1 MGTVV
6 SLPFHVNLPHLSWIL
21 IFIVKMSRE
30 DNSVYIITEKTTH
43 TTHHTSLT
51 SNINICL
58 EGMFQSY
65 MEILKCK
72 SKCFL
77 HSCIHWWNFLILAIF
92 FLVDVFFRL
101 NPSLSWKCL
110 KISFLW
116 QTYVWVWRDWRL
128 WAHYSTIKKTNWGL
142 VW

>member
-1 MGTVV
+1 
-6 SLPFHVNLPHLSWIL
+6 
-21 IFIVKMSRE
+21 MSRE

-72 SKCFL
+72 SKMFPPFL
-77 HSCIHWWNFLILAIF
+77 YTLMKFFDFYNFFCGCIFLIESLPFEEMFKNFIF
-92 FLVDVFFRL
+92 MTNLCLSVERL
-101 NPSLSWKCL
+101 ETLGSL
-110 KISFLW
+110 
-116 QTYVWVWRDWRL
+116 Q
-128 WAHYSTIKKTNWGL
+128 HN
-142 VW
+142 